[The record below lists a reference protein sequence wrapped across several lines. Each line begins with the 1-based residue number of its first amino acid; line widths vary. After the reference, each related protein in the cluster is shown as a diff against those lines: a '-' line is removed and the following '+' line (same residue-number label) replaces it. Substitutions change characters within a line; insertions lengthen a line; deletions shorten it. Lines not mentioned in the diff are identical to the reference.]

1 MHLQVFGFIRVFLLV
16 LLKKK
21 KFSNHKNELSH
32 AIKVLR
38 IPNIKPVGLEIEK
51 KK

>member
-1 MHLQVFGFIRVFLLV
+1 MCVFIGFVE
-16 LLKKK
+16 KK

-32 AIKVLR
+32 TIKVLR